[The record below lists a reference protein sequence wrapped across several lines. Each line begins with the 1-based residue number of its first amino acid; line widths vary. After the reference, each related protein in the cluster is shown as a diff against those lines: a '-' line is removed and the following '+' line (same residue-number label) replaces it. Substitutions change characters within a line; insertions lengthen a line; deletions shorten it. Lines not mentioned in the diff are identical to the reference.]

1 MSESKAKT
9 DVTAILSDDRLDS
22 ASKVAAK
29 LMPLVYEELR
39 ELARRYLKSE
49 RGGHTL
55 QPTALVH
62 EAFLKLVDQDR
73 VDWKGRTHFY
83 AVGAQ
88 AMRRILVDYA
98 RARGRIK
105 RGRGMK
111 QILLDEAAV
120 FADSKTLDLI
130 ELADTL
136 DALASLDPRQAQ
148 IVELRFFAG
157 LTVEQVA
164 HVMGVSKRKVEG
176 DWTHAKAWL
185 RSRLGP
191 DGTA

>member
-1 MSESKAKT
+1 MRS
-9 DVTAILSDDRLDS
+9 LW
-22 ASKVAAK
+22 
-29 LMPLVYEELR
+29 PLVLLLMTGCSAFSAKDNADPPAELVDLEPQLEIK
-39 ELARRYLKSE
+39 ELWDRSFE
-49 RGGHTL
+49 GSD
-55 QPTALVH
+55 
-62 EAFLKLVDQDR
+62 EAFLKLVDQHR

-98 RARGRIK
+98 RSRGRTK
-105 RGRGMK
+105 RGGGMK
-111 QILLDEAAV
+111 RILLDEAAV
-120 FADSKTLDLI
+120 FADAKPLDLI

-136 DALASLDPRQAQ
+136 DALASLDTRQAQ

-164 HVMGVSKRKVEG
+164 HVLGVSKRKVEG

-191 DGTA
+191 DRPE

>member
-1 MSESKAKT
+1 MSDSKSKA

-39 ELARRYLKSE
+39 ELARRYLRSE

-62 EAFLKLVDQDR
+62 EAFLKLVDQKR
-73 VDWKGRTHFY
+73 VDWQGRTHFY

-98 RARGRIK
+98 RARGRTK
-105 RGRGMK
+105 RGAGMK
-111 QILLDEAAV
+111 RILLDEAAV
-120 FADSKTLDLI
+120 FADAKPLDLI

-136 DALASLDPRQAQ
+136 DALASLDPLQAQ

-164 HVMGVSKRKVEG
+164 HVLGVSKRKVEG

-191 DGTA
+191 DRTE